1 MPIKLSD
8 EQISKLTYEDSFKY
22 LEEIVKNLENGEV
35 KLEESINIYE
45 LGIKLKLHCE
55 KKLKASEL
63 RIKKVIDN
71 EKLSDITQ
79 D

>member
-1 MPIKLSD
+1 MLNKLNDD
-8 EQISKLTYEDSFKY
+8 EISKLSYEDSFQY
-22 LEEIVKNLENGEV
+22 LEEIVKSLESGEI

-45 LGIKLKLHCE
+45 LGIKLKIHCE

-63 RIKKVIDN
+63 RIKKVLDD
-71 EKLSDITQ
+71 EKLGDMTK

>member
-1 MPIKLSD
+1 MLNKLNDD
-8 EQISKLTYEDSFKY
+8 EISKLSYEDSFQY
-22 LEEIVKNLENGEV
+22 LEEIVKSLESGEI
-35 KLEESINIYE
+35 KLEDSINIYE

-63 RIKKVIDN
+63 RIKKVLDD
-71 EKLSDITQ
+71 EKLGDMTK

>member
-1 MPIKLSD
+1 MLNKLNDD
-8 EQISKLTYEDSFKY
+8 EISKLSYEDSCQY
-22 LEEIVKNLENGEV
+22 LEEIVKSLESGEI
-35 KLEESINIYE
+35 KLEDSINIYE

-63 RIKKVIDN
+63 RIKKVLDD
-71 EKLSDITQ
+71 EKLGDMTK

>member
-1 MPIKLSD
+1 MLKKLNDD
-8 EQISKLTYEDSFKY
+8 EISKLSYEDSFQY
-22 LEEIVKNLENGEV
+22 LEEIVKSLESGEI
-35 KLEESINIYE
+35 KLEDSINIYE

-63 RIKKVIDN
+63 RIKKVLDD
-71 EKLSDITQ
+71 EKLGDMNK

>member
-1 MPIKLSD
+1 MLNKLNDD
-8 EQISKLTYEDSFKY
+8 EISKLSYEDSFQY
-22 LEEIVKNLENGEV
+22 LEEIVKSLESGEI
-35 KLEESINIYE
+35 KLEDSINIYE

-63 RIKKVIDN
+63 RIKKVLDD
-71 EKLSDITQ
+71 EKLGDMNK